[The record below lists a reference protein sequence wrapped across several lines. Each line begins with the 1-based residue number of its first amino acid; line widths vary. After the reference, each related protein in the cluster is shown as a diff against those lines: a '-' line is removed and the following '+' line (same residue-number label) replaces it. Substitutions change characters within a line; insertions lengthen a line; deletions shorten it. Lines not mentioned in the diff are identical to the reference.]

1 MPLEWWSPHPRLET
15 VAGEFLLWSFLGTRG
30 AHTLE
35 QLNFISEK
43 KYLNHNNLMLLSNT
57 LRTHLLCVRHY
68 SKYFPY
74 MNSLKPPTL

>member
-57 LRTHLLCVRHY
+57 LRNTYCVSGTILSIFHI
-68 SKYFPY
+68 
-74 MNSLKPPTL
+74 